1 MSSIRSAVMS
11 STVSRISQFIRLAYV
26 LVMLLLVVLMIGVAS
41 ADRNNVTYHWTEMRA
56 LDSGSLSVNGQE
68 AAEVGLPCRVDSLK
82 QGDKI
87 VLTCYENTIL
97 YDNLLFR
104 VVGASLDIYI
114 DDVLYLST
122 GQADTYPS
130 FQRVP
135 SPQVSMM
142 DLPTADGV
150 KEFRF
155 VYTIGELV
163 SSIDVYPFYVG
174 DSAVLFLSLL
184 RSSGVSF
191 VAALGLFIAGLVLVL
206 VSVISIRATSVA
218 YAMAWMGLSCLAFG
232 IWNLSANDLAVYF
245 IPLKSLVYT
254 VTYVSMLA
262 VVPPLTVFYRLV
274 MDRQESRALRL
285 VSIVAAIIAIC
296 TVVLHLSGVL
306 PFALSG
312 LLIRLFIPTALV
324 ALGLVIVYNYLRL
337 KAVLA
342 SRLLCPAALLAAFA
356 VLDLVNIAIGGPFQN
371 GLLLLGF
378 MVFTAWMSVF
388 GGRLVNQRFAAAR
401 QSERLAIEVEAMA
414 GNLEKQRVL
423 YQQLSESAEQVRMMR
438 HDMRHQL
445 SAIRSYIESGN
456 NPGALAYID
465 ELEDY
470 TPTFAQLILTDNFS
484 VNAVVS
490 HYLLMAESN
499 QIETDL
505 SLVVPSDL
513 GRISESDMSIVF
525 GNLFENAIEA
535 SMYLPV
541 GQRVIKLRSQ
551 VVSNNLTITVD
562 NAFDGHYET
571 HDGVFFSR
579 KRQGRGIGL
588 TSVQA
593 IVDRYDGSMKIE
605 ITNGQFMVSLMVR
618 M

>member
-1 MSSIRSAVMS
+1 MS